1 MINILKEIERI
12 SETSDKE
19 VCGIVIE
26 EDGRAKAIQLKN
38 VSNNEEFCFIA
49 DQRQFFDAI
58 KKTSFYDKSQR
69 SNIVCFFHS
78 HIHKNEIPSS
88 TDMKYRLKNILH
100 IIYSLATRKFFL
112 LYPEGGRNAE

>member
-19 VCGIVIE
+19 VCGIVTE
-26 EDGRAKAIQLKN
+26 EDGRAKVTELKN
-38 VSNNEEFCFIA
+38 VSDNEEICFIA

-58 KKTSFYDKSQR
+58 KKTSFYDKSRR

-78 HIHKNEIPSS
+78 HIHKNETPSA

-100 IIYSLATRKFFL
+100 IIYSLTTKRFFL